1 MKKSGL
7 VLYYSMLLN
16 SVNSFLIGYRG
27 TIKER
32 KVKMNVKNPSE
43 ILEQFSRQTIG
54 NSWTIKELTE
64 NVDTNK
70 VDSVSLLV
78 KDNIVNGLVAIDN
91 NYKDVIDSSNLHAV
105 RTGIPELTNVVL
117 DLLNKHH
124 INYDIFNQGE
134 NINLG
139 SIVQFGLN
147 VVFIYFILSVIGTLI
162 RNRGAGGM
170 MGGMGG
176 LNPLNNKVEVVTLD
190 TNITTRFS
198 DIAGCDEAKYELE
211 EIVDFLK
218 DPDYYVKA
226 GAKIPKGAL
235 LEGPPGTGKTLLA
248 RAVAGEAGV
257 AFIPATGSEFIEM
270 FVGVGAARVRKLF
283 DLARENKPCVIFIDE
298 IDAIGRQ
305 RGAGVNSGNDE
316 REQTL
321 NQILTNMDGFSKEEG
336 IIILGAT
343 NRVDIL
349 DSALVRSGRFD
360 RKIKVDLPDDIGRKE
375 ILKVHLRNKKIQE
388 DVDLDEIASLTGG
401 FSGADLET
409 LVNEAIILSLR
420 NNITSISRQK
430 MLDAFEKNTI
440 GLPANRET
448 RNMELLEL
456 VAYHEAGHAL
466 IASLFNK
473 FYDVRKV
480 TITANKGGAG
490 GYTLFTPK
498 DRYANY
504 PTKKFLLSRLLV
516 SLGGR
521 AAEIFLYNRKNI
533 DNNKKYDDLKLFNG
547 IEDLDITTGASND
560 LKQADSIARNYI
572 QLFGYNNSLVLQ
584 DNSDGNQPFLGR
596 SMALGSSGLS
606 EFAKKEIDL
615 SVKELIDN
623 ANKKSLEILRYNE
636 EALDLIAKKLL
647 EDITIDKEFLE
658 KLDIQ
663 YN

>member
-1 MKKSGL
+1 MRKICFLTLLVSSNCFLMGIKPNIRNQKINMK
-7 VLYYSMLLN
+7 
-16 SVNSFLIGYRG
+16 ID
-27 TIKER
+27 
-32 KVKMNVKNPSE
+32 NPSSL
-43 ILEQFSRQTIG
+43 LEQFSRQAVG
-54 NSWTIKELTE
+54 NSWTIQELSQK
-64 NVDTNK
+64 VDNNK
-70 VDSVSLLV
+70 VDGVSLLV
-78 KDNIVNGLVAIDN
+78 KDNVVNGLIAIDN
-91 NYKDVIDSSNLHAV
+91 NYKDMVDSSNLHPI
-105 RTGIPELTNVVL
+105 RTGVPELTNTVI
-117 DLLNKHH
+117 DLLNKNH
-124 INYDIFNQGE
+124 INYDIFYQG
-134 NINLG
+134 NSFDIG
-139 SIVQFGLN
+139 SVFQIGLN
-147 VVFIYFILSVIGTLI
+147 IIFIYFLVSLVGTFI

-170 MGGMGG
+170 IGGMGP
-176 LNPLNNKVEVVTLD
+176 LNPLNNKVELVTVD

-198 DIAGCDEAKYELE
+198 DVAGCDEAKYELE

-218 DPDYYVKA
+218 DPDYYAKA

-283 DLARENKPCVIFIDE
+283 DLARQNKPCVIFIDE

-305 RGAGVNSGNDE
+305 RGAGINSGNDE

-349 DSALVRSGRFD
+349 DSALIRSGRFD
-360 RKIKVDLPDDIGRKE
+360 RKVKVDLPDSVGRKE
-375 ILKVHLRNKKIQE
+375 ILKVHLKNKKIAD
-388 DVDLDEIASLTGG
+388 DVDLEEIATLTSG

-409 LVNEAIILSLR
+409 LTNEAVILALR
-420 NNITSISRQK
+420 NNRTIITREK
-430 MLDAFEKNTI
+430 FLDAFEKNTI
-440 GLPANRET
+440 GLPSNRET
-448 RNMELLEL
+448 RDKELLEL

-466 IASLFNK
+466 IASLFSS

-498 DRYANY
+498 DRYGSY

-521 AAEIFLYNRKNI
+521 AAEIFLYNKKNI
-533 DNNKKYDDLKLFNG
+533 DINKNYDDKKLFGDIN
-547 IEDLDITTGASND
+547 DLDITTGASND
-560 LKQADSIARNYI
+560 LKQADSIARNLV

-584 DNSDGNQPFLGR
+584 DNSNGNQPFLGR
-596 SMALGSSGLS
+596 SMALSESGLS
-606 EFAKKEIDL
+606 EFAKQEIDL
-615 SVKELIDN
+615 SVKELIDY
-623 ANKKSLEILRYNE
+623 ANKMALMIIQDNE
-636 EALDLIAKKLL
+636 EAIDLIANRLL
-647 EDITIDKEFLE
+647 KEITVDKEYLDT
-658 KLDIQ
+658 LDIR
-663 YN
+663 YT

>member
-1 MKKSGL
+1 MRKI
-7 VLYYSMLLN
+7 
-16 SVNSFLIGYRG
+16 SFLSLLVSSNCFLMG
-27 TIKER
+27 IKPDIR
-32 KVKMNVKNPSE
+32 NKKINMKIDNPSS
-43 ILEQFSRQTIG
+43 ILQQFSRQAVG
-54 NSWTIKELTE
+54 NSWTIQELSQK
-64 NVDTNK
+64 VDNNK
-70 VDSVSLLV
+70 VDGVSLLV
-78 KDNIVNGLVAIDN
+78 KDNVVNGLIAIDN
-91 NYKDVIDSSNLHAV
+91 NYKDMVDSSNLHPI
-105 RTGIPELTNVVL
+105 RTGVPELTNTVI
-117 DLLNKHH
+117 DLLNKNH
-124 INYDIFNQGE
+124 INYDIFYQG
-134 NINLG
+134 NSFDIG
-139 SIVQFGLN
+139 SLVQFGLN
-147 VVFIYFILSVIGTLI
+147 IVFIYFIISIIGTFI
-162 RNRGAGGM
+162 RNRGTGGM
-170 MGGMGG
+170 MGGIGP
-176 LNPLNNKVEVVTLD
+176 LNPLNNKIELVTVD
-190 TNITTRFS
+190 TNITTRFT
-198 DIAGCDEAKYELE
+198 DVAGCDEAKYELE

-305 RGAGVNSGNDE
+305 RGAGINSGNDE

-321 NQILTNMDGFSKEEG
+321 NQILTNMNKFSKEEG

-360 RKIKVDLPDDIGRKE
+360 RKVKVDLPDSVGRKE
-375 ILKVHLRNKKIQE
+375 ILKVHLKNKKIAQ
-388 DVDLDEIASLTGG
+388 DVDLEEIATLTSG

-409 LVNEAIILSLR
+409 LANEAVILALR
-420 NNITSISRQK
+420 NNKTTITREK
-430 MLDAFEKNTI
+430 FLDAYEKNTI
-440 GLPANRET
+440 GLPSNRET
-448 RNMELLEL
+448 RNKELLEL

-466 IASLFNK
+466 IASLFSS

-498 DRYANY
+498 ERYGSY

-521 AAEIFLYNRKNI
+521 AAEIFLYNKKNI
-533 DNNKKYDDLKLFNG
+533 DINKNYDDKKLFG
-547 IEDLDITTGASND
+547 DISDLDITTGASND
-560 LKQADSIARNYI
+560 LKQADSIARNLV

-584 DNSDGNQPFLGR
+584 DNTNGNQPFLGR
-596 SMALGSSGLS
+596 SMALSESKLS
-606 EFAKKEIDL
+606 EFAKQEIDL
-615 SVKELIDN
+615 SVKELIDY
-623 ANKKSLEILRYNE
+623 ANKMALMIIQENE
-636 EALDLIAKKLL
+636 EAMDLIANRLL
-647 EDITIDKEFLE
+647 REITVDKEYLDT
-658 KLDIQ
+658 LDIS
-663 YN
+663 YT